1 MTEILWLLRAVAK
14 TAVFMACGVVALVL
28 GLGILYYPYSTD
40 DPALEVS
47 LEALAADDFYEE
59 VYSGAEGQSVTA
71 PEEESADH
79 EYVVMGRDAGEA
91 MGANEAVADFVK
103 NYDLEDAKVLE
114 VGAGSGQLQD
124 IVEDYTGLDIAAS
137 AARYFHKPFV
147 HGSATDMPFGDS
159 EFDAAWT
166 VWVLEHVPNPEL
178 ALKELRRVTRPGGL
192 IFLAPAWVCDSWLAE
207 GYPVRPYSDFGLS
220 GRLTKASLVFRTNPL
235 YRFAHLVSSRIVRR
249 AVLLAEGDGPT
260 TFQYRRIEPNYDH
273 YWMPDSDAVVYL
285 DPHEALLWFRSRGDE
300 CLNCPQSTGDQLLMG
315 LQPLVIRV
323 NKSPVDAVQSLVKE
337 K

>member
-1 MTEILWLLRAVAK
+1 MSEILSLLRALLR
-14 TAVFMACGVVALVL
+14 TAAFMTCGLVVLML
-28 GLGILYYPYSTD
+28 GLGVLYYPYSTD

-47 LEALAADDFYEE
+47 LDALAAEDFYEE
-59 VYSGAEGQSVTA
+59 VYSGVAGQPA
-71 PEEESADH
+71 AARKEESAEH
-79 EYVVMGRDAGEA
+79 EYVAMGRDAGEA

-103 NYDLEDAKVLE
+103 SYRLENARVLE

-147 HGSATDMPFGDS
+147 HGSATDLPFGNS

-166 VWVLEHVPNPEL
+166 VWVLEHVPNPER

-192 IFLAPAWVCDSWLAE
+192 IFLAPAWACGPWLAD
-207 GYPVRPYSDFGLS
+207 GYLVRPYSDFDLS
-220 GRLTKASLVFRTNPL
+220 GKLTKASLAFRNHPL
-235 YRFAHLVSSRIVRR
+235 YQYAHLVSSRIVRNG
-249 AVLLAEGDGPT
+249 VLLAEGGAPT
-260 TFQYRRIEPNYDH
+260 TFHYRRIEPNYGR

-285 DPHEALLWFRSRGDE
+285 DPYEALLWFRSRGDE
-300 CLNCPQSTGDQLLMG
+300 CLNCPKSAGDQLLMG

-323 NKSPVDAVQSLVKE
+323 NKTPGEAIAKTR
-337 K
+337 

>member
-1 MTEILWLLRAVAK
+1 MAEILSLLRALVK
-14 TAVFMACGVVALVL
+14 TAAFMACGTAVVVL
-28 GLGILYYPYSTD
+28 GLGVIYYPYATD

-47 LEALAADDFYEE
+47 LDALAADDFYEE
-59 VYSGAEGQSVTA
+59 VYSGAEGQA
-71 PEEESADH
+71 AAEPEEESAEH

-103 NYDLEDAKVLE
+103 SYDLEDAKVLE

-147 HGSATDMPFGDS
+147 HGSATDLPFGDS

-192 IFLAPAWVCDSWLAE
+192 IFLAPAWACGPWLAD
-207 GYPVRPYSDFGLS
+207 GYLVRPYSDFDWS
-220 GRLTKASLVFRTNPL
+220 GKLTKASLALRNHPL
-235 YRFAHLVSSRIVRR
+235 YQYAHVVSSRIVRNG
-249 AVLLAEGDGPT
+249 VLLTEGGAPT

-285 DPHEALLWFRSRGDE
+285 DPYEALLWFQSRGDE
-300 CLNCPQSTGDQLLMG
+300 CLNCPATTSDQLLMG

-323 NKSPVDAVQSLVKE
+323 NKSPAEAIAKTR
-337 K
+337 